1 MIDTFLR
8 ATEERYKFYN
18 SESFRHT
25 LYVSAYSFKKAPTPR
40 SAVYKTKTVI
50 NNRVLIRYKRGNFA
64 AGWMPIMC
72 PHCNT
77 RMDVPY
83 AGLEIQI

>member
-1 MIDTFLR
+1 MMINTFLK

-18 SESFRHT
+18 SESFRYT
-25 LYVSAYSFKKAPTPR
+25 LYIDAHSFKKAPTPIG
-40 SAVYKTKTVI
+40 AIYKTETII
-50 NNRVLIRYKRGNFA
+50 NNRVLIRYKHGNFA

-72 PHCNT
+72 PYCHT

-83 AGLEIQI
+83 SGLKI